1 MSRLRAGILVT
12 GLMLTAPLFAQTFAP
27 ELVHNGVNV
36 LANSCSQSSDSRQ
49 ALDSAALTRALSSP
63 ERDVTDF
70 LRDEARKPVQTL
82 EFFGL
87 ERGMRVL
94 DLYAAGGYYTAVLSA
109 AVGESGCVFAQNTRR
124 GRAFIE
130 DRQAITQGEA
140 LDTKIRTA
148 NLNNVTQLI
157 VPTTSLGLAPG
168 SLDFILLTLTLHDYA
183 NPNPRRARE
192 LLTMLYSLLKAG
204 GILGISDH
212 IGDEGNDNHALHR
225 MPEQQAI
232 ALALEAGF
240 DVTSSDLLRVHSDDH
255 SRNVFDPRL
264 ARITDRFLLRLL
276 KPAR

>member
-1 MSRLRAGILVT
+1 MHRLRASILAT
-12 GLMLTAPLFAQTFAP
+12 GLMLTAPMFAQTLAP
-27 ELVHNGVNV
+27 ERVLNDVNV
-36 LANSCSQSSDSRQ
+36 LADSCTQASDSRQ

-70 LRDEARKPVQTL
+70 LRDKTRKPVQTL
-82 EFFGL
+82 EFLAL

-94 DLYAAGGYYTAVLSA
+94 DLYAAGGYYTVVLSQ
-109 AVGESGCVFAQNTRR
+109 AVGESGCVFAQNTQR

-157 VPTTSLGLAPG
+157 APTTSLDIAPE

-183 NPNPRRARE
+183 NPNPQRARE

-212 IGDEGNDNHALHR
+212 VGDEGNDNHALHR

-240 DVTSSDLLRVHSDDH
+240 EVTSSDLLRVHSDH
-255 SRNVFDPRL
+255 AISHRL
-264 ARITDRFLLRLL
+264 
-276 KPAR
+276 P